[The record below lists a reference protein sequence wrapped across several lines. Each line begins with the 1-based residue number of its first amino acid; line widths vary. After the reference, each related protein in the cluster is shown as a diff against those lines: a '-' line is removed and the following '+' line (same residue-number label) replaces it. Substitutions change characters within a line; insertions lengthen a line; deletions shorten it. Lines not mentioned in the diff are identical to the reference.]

1 MKTENKFLK
10 VAFSSKSDEY
20 STPLKLFN
28 QLNKEFNFTL
38 DACASLENAKCDNY
52 YTKEDNGL
60 LQEWEN
66 ESVFCNPPYSDIK
79 LWVRKSYQEAKNNK
93 VIVMLIPARTDTKY
107 FHNYIYKIAE
117 IRFIKGRIS
126 FEFEGKKLG
135 EAPFPSM
142 IVIYKDIIKKEPQ
155 LDIFE

>member
-10 VAFSSKSDEY
+10 TAFSSKSDEY
-20 STPLKLFN
+20 STPLKLFK

-52 YTKEDNGL
+52 YTKENNGL

-79 LWVRKSYQEAKNNK
+79 LWVRKCYQEAKNNK

-126 FEFEGKKLG
+126 FELEGKKIG

-142 IVIYKDIIKKEPQ
+142 IVVYKDIIKKELQ